1 MTTRE
6 IEFDPEKAAI
16 NLQVH
21 KINFEDAALVFVDPL
36 RIERRDDSEGKH
48 SRGRTLSNPEHGG

>member
-21 KINFEDAALVFVDPL
+21 KINFEDAALFLLTRFESNAGMTARETQP
-36 RIERRDDSEGKH
+36 GKNA
-48 SRGRTLSNPEHGG
+48 GKPWVW